1 MITEPQKLFLA
12 FKCWLANQVQV
23 QVRVTRLTSWPRV
36 DSSIPK
42 TPSDCWQTHEKKI
55 HVHTI
60 LTHSTI
66 LVMWNASACVL
77 KRPCNGYN
85 GATTQQRDNDEA
97 TKQRSNERKHS
108 FIHQRFQNFNFCFLR
123 FLRFLRFFHFCSNL
137 PVTTSCRLV
146 FPPSTVSSI
155 DLFLESAAWSLRR
168 HHAVFNNAVIIS
180 ANRNVCIL
188 EIATDSE
195 AASSSNTT

>member
-1 MITEPQKLFLA
+1 VITEPQKLFLA

-97 TKQRSNERKHS
+97 TKQRSNDATK
-108 FIHQRFQNFNFCFLR
+108 QRRNDA
-123 FLRFLRFFHFCSNL
+123 
-137 PVTTSCRLV
+137 TS
-146 FPPSTVSSI
+146 P
-155 DLFLESAAWSLRR
+155 R
-168 HHAVFNNAVIIS
+168 H
-180 ANRNVCIL
+180 RPR
-188 EIATDSE
+188 
-195 AASSSNTT
+195 SSSSAVDATVYRLYCRTSLCR